1 LAVSKIWYPS
11 SVVMAKAI
19 SYPGHI
25 EKAKAQINR
34 NLKAV
39 DVVFELIDS
48 RIPYSGRAYEW
59 KSLFSNKETVIVLTK
74 RDLADPSVT
83 DQWIHYY
90 RNKGKMAL
98 PISLLGKPKQIVADL
113 KKIRDSIPT
122 KRAIRKAMIVGIPN
136 VGKTSLVNAIKK
148 GGKAAVGNFPGIT
161 RGIQWMI
168 VDDDFMVLDTPGIL
182 YKDLHAPHITK
193 KLILCGCVRPAHG
206 WLEESIEYGIQTIAN
221 LYPGEMKATMLTWE
235 LATKNERSFIEQS
248 ALEKGFLSK
257 KGMPDVQ
264 RALDYWLKQF
274 SEGGMGRFSL
284 ETPKRLFA
292 DPQNESEP
300 TLGDV

>member
-1 LAVSKIWYPS
+1 MPKG
-11 SVVMAKAI
+11 I

-25 EKAKAQINR
+25 EKAKNQISR

-74 RDLADPSVT
+74 RDLSDPAVT
-83 DQWIHYY
+83 DQWIQYY
-90 RNKGKMAL
+90 RNNGKIAL
-98 PISLLGKPKQIVADL
+98 PISLLGKPKQIVANL
-113 KKIRDSIPT
+113 KMIRDSIPN

-182 YKDLHAPHITK
+182 YKDLHAPHIMK
-193 KLILCGCVRPAHG
+193 KLVLCGCVRPNRG
-206 WLEESIEYGIQTIAN
+206 RLEESIEYGIRLIAN
-221 LYPGEMKATMLTWE
+221 LYPGQMQPAMLTWE
-235 LATKNERSFIEQS
+235 LATKNERSFVEQS

-264 RALDYWLKQF
+264 RALDYWFKQF
-274 SEGGMGRFSL
+274 SVGGLGRFSL
-284 ETPKRLFA
+284 ETPKSLFA
-292 DPQNESEP
+292 VSQNESEP